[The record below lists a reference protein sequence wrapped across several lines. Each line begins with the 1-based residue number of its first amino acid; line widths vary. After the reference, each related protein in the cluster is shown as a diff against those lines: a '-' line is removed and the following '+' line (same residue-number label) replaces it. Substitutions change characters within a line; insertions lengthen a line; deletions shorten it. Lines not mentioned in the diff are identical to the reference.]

1 MSERHR
7 SLILMAVFVAPISHG
22 VDCLDAVAATRRI
35 LLEVKMLEMSGK
47 LPPTQV
53 GLALHAGEAIVGNV
67 GCDERKEY
75 TVIGD
80 VVNVAFRIEALNK
93 EFGSAALISEP
104 VRKAA
109 AVNGLE
115 SIAPIPIR
123 GRSEPVQL
131 YRLA

>member
-1 MSERHR
+1 M
-7 SLILMAVFVAPISHG
+7 
-22 VDCLDAVAATRRI
+22 
-35 LLEVKMLEMSGK
+35 
-47 LPPTQV
+47 
-53 GLALHAGEAIVGNV
+53 ALHAGQAILGNV

-93 EFGSAALISEP
+93 EIGSAALISEP

-109 AVNGLE
+109 EVEDAE
-115 SIAPIPIR
+115 AIAPIPIR
-123 GRSEPVQL
+123 GRREPVQL

>member
-1 MSERHR
+1 
-7 SLILMAVFVAPISHG
+7 
-22 VDCLDAVAATRRI
+22 
-35 LLEVKMLEMSGK
+35 MLEETGK
-47 LPPTQV
+47 LPPTEV

-67 GCDERKEY
+67 GPDEHKEY

-93 EFGSAALISEP
+93 EFGSKALISEP

-109 AVNGLE
+109 AAEDVE

-123 GRSEPVQL
+123 GRQEPVQL